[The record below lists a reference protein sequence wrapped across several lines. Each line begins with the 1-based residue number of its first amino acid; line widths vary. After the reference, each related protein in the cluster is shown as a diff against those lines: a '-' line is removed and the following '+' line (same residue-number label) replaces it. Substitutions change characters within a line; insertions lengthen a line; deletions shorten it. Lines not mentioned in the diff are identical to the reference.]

1 VSEPRKRATKVS
13 RELKYSAPGSDLFR
27 RLLGEEDDGGGGE
40 GGAGVREP
48 RPVRPRG
55 PGPEAIALDQE
66 DAAEK
71 AAALV
76 RVGRQR

>member
-1 VSEPRKRATKVS
+1 MSEPRKRATKVS
-13 RELKYSAPGSDLFR
+13 RELKYSAPGADLFR
-27 RLLGEEDDGGGGE
+27 RLLGDEDDDE
-40 GGAGVREP
+40 GGAGAREP

-55 PGPEAIALDQE
+55 PGPEAIALDHE
-66 DAAEK
+66 DAADK

>member
-1 VSEPRKRATKVS
+1 MSEPRKRANKVA
-13 RELKYSAPGSDLFR
+13 RELKYSAPGAGLFR
-27 RLLGEEDDGGGGE
+27 RLLGEDDDDE
-40 GGAGVREP
+40 GGAGAREP

-55 PGPEAIALDQE
+55 PGPEAVALDQGE
-66 DAAEK
+66 AADK

>member
-1 VSEPRKRATKVS
+1 MSEPRKRATKVS
-13 RELKYSAPGSDLFR
+13 RELKYSAPGADLFR
-27 RLLGEEDDGGGGE
+27 RLLGDEEDGE

-55 PGPEAIALDQE
+55 PGPEAIALDQ
-66 DAAEK
+66 DDTAEK